1 MLFPYRNQADDRVVS
16 ECETAIC
23 CGVFGRK
30 ASAVQESG
38 VKQPNGFTIGSGQEV
53 GETGWFHRHRRAS
66 HGYDVARTPGT
77 NRLTAKGDRVNRI
90 QSGANRSSYWVPILG
105 SAMRILEVFY
115 EADTDLTLHEISE
128 KAKVGK
134 TSAFRILFTLDG
146 VGYVE
151 KDPASGKYR
160 LGLGIIEAA
169 RKALAGRD
177 LVQVARPHL
186 KKLRDEFDETTNLAA
201 LRDDKI
207 VYLEIFESRHS
218 FRMTDTVGSR
228 VPWHST
234 ALGKSIAAF
243 LDQEKLKAVLKQSPK
258 KRFTPH
264 TITGVREYGKVL
276 AKVREQGYSLDNE
289 ESELGA
295 TCVASPIFSSESVV
309 IGALS
314 VSGPTPRIR
323 DKQNKITAALKEAA
337 AAISRSMNTESAE
350 SLIGGSTHR
359 A

>member
-1 MLFPYRNQADDRVVS
+1 
-16 ECETAIC
+16 
-23 CGVFGRK
+23 
-30 ASAVQESG
+30 
-38 VKQPNGFTIGSGQEV
+38 
-53 GETGWFHRHRRAS
+53 
-66 HGYDVARTPGT
+66 
-77 NRLTAKGDRVNRI
+77 
-90 QSGANRSSYWVPILG
+90 
-105 SAMRILEVFY
+105 MRILDVFY
-115 EADTDLTLHEISE
+115 EADADLTLHEISA

-134 TSAFRILFTLDG
+134 TSAFRILFTLDS

-169 RKALAGRD
+169 RRTLAGRD

-207 VYLEIFESRHS
+207 VYLEIFESHHS

-243 LDQEKLKAVLKQSPK
+243 LDQEKLKAVLKQSGR

-264 TITGVREYGKVL
+264 TITGVREYSKEL
-276 AKVREQGYSLDNE
+276 AKVKAQGYSLGQRGIRTGSD
-289 ESELGA
+289 LRGFTDILRRQRGGGGA
-295 TCVASPIFSSESVV
+295 QCFWTYASY
-309 IGALS
+309 
-314 VSGPTPRIR
+314 PRQAKQDHGRVEGGFGCDFTIR
-323 DKQNKITAALKEAA
+323 EHG
-337 AAISRSMNTESAE
+337 STESL
-350 SLIGGSTHR
+350 SRGLR
-359 A
+359 AFHLPAAGARWSCSAVIAVQKCCFCNANCS

>member
-1 MLFPYRNQADDRVVS
+1 VLFRSRPLLELR
-16 ECETAIC
+16 E
-23 CGVFGRK
+23 
-30 ASAVQESG
+30 
-38 VKQPNGFTIGSGQEV
+38 
-53 GETGWFHRHRRAS
+53 
-66 HGYDVARTPGT
+66 T
-77 NRLTAKGDRVNRI
+77 NRSTAKGDRVNMI
-90 QSGANRSSYWVPILG
+90 QSGASRSSYWVPILG

-115 EADTDLTLHEISE
+115 EADADLTLHEISA

-134 TSAFRILFTLDG
+134 TSAFRILFTLDS

-169 RKALAGRD
+169 RKTLAGRD

-207 VYLEIFESRHS
+207 VYLEIFESHHS

-243 LDQEKLKAVLKQSPK
+243 LDQEKLKAVLKQSAR

-264 TITGVREYGKVL
+264 TITGVREYAKAL
-276 AKVREQGYSLDNE
+276 AQVREQGYSLDNE

-295 TCVASPIFSSESVV
+295 TCVASPIFSADNVV
-309 IGALS
+309 VGALS

-323 DKQNKITAALKEAA
+323 EKQNKITAALKEAS
-337 AAISRSMNTESAE
+337 AAISRSV
-350 SLIGGSTHR
+350 STDR
-359 A
+359 PGR

>member
-1 MLFPYRNQADDRVVS
+1 M
-16 ECETAIC
+16 
-23 CGVFGRK
+23 
-30 ASAVQESG
+30 
-38 VKQPNGFTIGSGQEV
+38 
-53 GETGWFHRHRRAS
+53 
-66 HGYDVARTPGT
+66 
-77 NRLTAKGDRVNRI
+77 NRI

-105 SAMRILEVFY
+105 SAMRILDVFY
-115 EADTDLTLHEISE
+115 EADADLTLHEISA

-134 TSAFRILFTLDG
+134 TSAFRILFTLDS

-169 RKALAGRD
+169 RKTLAGRD

-201 LRDDKI
+201 LKDDKI
-207 VYLEIFESRHS
+207 VYLEIFESHHS

-243 LDQEKLKAVLKQSPK
+243 LDQEKLKAVLKQSAR

-264 TITGVREYGKVL
+264 TITGVREYSKEL

-295 TCVASPIFSSESVV
+295 TCVAAPIFTGDNVV
-309 IGALS
+309 VGALS

-323 DKQNKITAALKEAA
+323 DKQNKITAALKGAS
-337 AAISRSMNTESAE
+337 AAISRSVSADR
-350 SLIGGSTHR
+350 SDR
-359 A
+359 